1 MPPFYR
7 WETGLTEVKSTG
19 EDTELV
25 RVRSWASTQDLELWV
40 SGSKGRVN
48 GFPVHYCNWVS
59 PTRLALPNIRKTDP
73 QKDAIKSIQM
83 IKEIKKLKGR
93 EKKGE
98 RQRKKERNFRR

>member
-1 MPPFYR
+1 MASLSIIV
-7 WETGLTEVKSTG
+7 TGF
-19 EDTELV
+19 
-25 RVRSWASTQDLELWV
+25 R
-40 SGSKGRVN
+40 
-48 GFPVHYCNWVS
+48 